1 MKYLSPKIIDLLIVC
16 DQSCDP
22 QHVLNLV
29 ATTAAVLEA
38 HFHDYAAVVVEALVL
53 VVEVCVDLKLFS
65 PRQYFKFK
73 IETERQHVLT
83 CDLGCG

>member
-1 MKYLSPKIIDLLIVC
+1 MKYLSPKIIDLFIVC

-38 HFHDYAAVVVEALVL
+38 RFHDYAAAAVEALVL
-53 VVEVCVDLKLFS
+53 VEEVCVDLKLFS
-65 PRQYFKFK
+65 PR
-73 IETERQHVLT
+73 
-83 CDLGCG
+83 